1 MVDLITGKTR
11 HMPSGGPV
19 TVLVS
24 SVLHLIVLG
33 VILLIV
39 PMLFVANILPPAAP
53 AMMAFVAA
61 PPPAPPP
68 PPPPPSRVNGTP
80 AKVVTPNVDAFP
92 VDAPSR
98 IDLEPAVDRNLICR
112 NLVSSSEKI
121 RDARGIFDV
130 RSRHSAELPAAVLD
144 LRRIYRSV
152 TRYSKCSLQCIMAA
166 ISFAAIGH
174 RIMEARHLR
183 GIQPRSTAVQYAAR

>member
-1 MVDLITGKTR
+1 MHFAQKVRG
-11 HMPSGGPV
+11 
-19 TVLVS
+19 VLDESDHVGS
-24 SVLHLIVLG
+24 
-33 VILLIV
+33 
-39 PMLFVANILPPAAP
+39 
-53 AMMAFVAA
+53 
-61 PPPAPPP
+61 
-68 PPPPPSRVNGTP
+68 
-80 AKVVTPNVDAFP
+80 D
-92 VDAPSR
+92 
-98 IDLEPAVDRNLICR
+98 AVDFLDQLRTFFVGVLTRQIAAGNLICR